1 MIFMTILKNA
11 IQIKKENLDCI
22 LIFDMLDNKK
32 LNLIVSE
39 LFIRCKKLNIFLV
52 FITQSYFAVPKNIRL
67 KSTHHFIMKVRN
79 KQELQQIS
87 FIHSSNIDFKEF
99 LLKM

>member
-11 IQIKKENLDCI
+11 IQIKKENIDCI

-39 LFIRCKKLNIFLV
+39 LFIRCKKLNNFLV